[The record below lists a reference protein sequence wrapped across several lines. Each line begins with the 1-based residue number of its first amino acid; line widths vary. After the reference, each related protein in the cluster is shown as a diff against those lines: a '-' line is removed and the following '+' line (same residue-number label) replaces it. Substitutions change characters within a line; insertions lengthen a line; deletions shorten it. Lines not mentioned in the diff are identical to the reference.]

1 MRYIPV
7 LTLLATMA
15 ISSLCYGQTGRK
27 EREKSKAW
35 TGLEKQLW
43 KVDQQWLNAAA
54 NRRVDVLQKL
64 WTSQFFEINSG
75 GTVPDKAEQLDR
87 VLNGKAPGK
96 RVVTPHEFKLR
107 AVYGNFALA
116 TDRTTL
122 KGIMYKGHD
131 FSGDYRVLRMF
142 VKKNGE
148 WKVAGAALCP
158 IIAPES
164 YIPDEER

>member
-1 MRYIPV
+1 MRCLQILV
-7 LTLLATMA
+7 LAVAMA
-15 ISSLCYGQTGRK
+15 IPSFSFGQAPNK
-27 EREKSKAW
+27 ENMQGSAW
-35 TGLEKQLW
+35 RNLEKQLW
-43 KVDQQWLNAAA
+43 KVDQQWLNSAA

-75 GTVPDKAEQLDR
+75 GTVPGKAEQLDR
-87 VLNGKAPGK
+87 VLHGKAPQK
-96 RVVTPHEFKLR
+96 RTVIPDEFKLR

-131 FSGDYRVLRMF
+131 FSGQYRVLRMF
-142 VKKNGE
+142 VKENGE

-158 IIAPES
+158 IITP
-164 YIPDEER
+164 

>member
-1 MRYIPV
+1 MRHVQI
-7 LTLLATMA
+7 LTLIAAVA
-15 ISSLCYGQTGRK
+15 ISSLSYGQAGRK
-27 EREKSKAW
+27 ESEKSKAW

-75 GTVPDKAEQLDR
+75 GTVPDKREQLER
-87 VLNGKAPGK
+87 VLRGKAPEK
-96 RVVTPHEFKLR
+96 RAVTPNDFKLR

-142 VKKNGE
+142 VKENGE

-158 IIAPES
+158 IVTP
-164 YIPDEER
+164 